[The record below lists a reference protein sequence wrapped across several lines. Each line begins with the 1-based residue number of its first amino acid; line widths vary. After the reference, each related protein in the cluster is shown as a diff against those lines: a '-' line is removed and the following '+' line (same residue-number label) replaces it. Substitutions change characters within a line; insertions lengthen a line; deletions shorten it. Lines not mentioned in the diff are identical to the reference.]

1 MKDALINHW
10 NKFVDDQKKKYES
23 LSADN
28 WFLKAAVA
36 CEGTSDALL
45 REEKGAST
53 RVAKGVAGKLGAAGA
68 SVGIFSIA
76 SLLGT
81 ASTGTAIG
89 SLSGAAFTSAAL
101 AWIGGSV
108 FMGSIILGVATI
120 AGGIGAVVGAGW
132 VSRKYL
138 FGKKR
143 KKSELEEQE
152 QKLIDACLS
161 LAAAFRQQA
170 ESENPIEPSIAKALY
185 GDALKPLGEDLIDVQ
200 EKTNSWPFM
209 ARKRLNSAID
219 QLDDVSKWLMQWA
232 KQNPNASVGVVSA
245 VFLQLFS
252 KDIPDF
258 NANEQMVIEA
268 LRRSNNELQT
278 ASIEEISEYVQSK
291 EPSQLLGLQNNVK
304 GIYHELLY
312 ADAENNNGDE
322 YVVELF
328 AATNHPGSD
337 VTITNTITGEV
348 REVQLKATDYLSYIK
363 EHNQKYEDIAVFA
376 TDEVAS
382 KSEDITS
389 TGFTNR
395 ELGENV
401 HEVFEELD
409 SYGESGIASSMTIA
423 AMISLARNVNVL
435 LRGGSMTTQDKTKV
449 IEDGMVAAGVAGIVS
464 LLIG

>member
-1 MKDALINHW
+1 MKDTLINRW
-10 NKFVDDQKKKYES
+10 NKFFDNQKKKYEP

-28 WFLKAAVA
+28 WFLKAAIA
-36 CEGTSDALL
+36 CERASDAVL

-53 RVAKGVAGKLGAAGA
+53 RVAKGVAGKLGAVGT

-76 SLLGT
+76 SILGT

-101 AWIGGSV
+101 AWVGGSV
-108 FMGSIILGVATI
+108 FMGSIILGIATI
-120 AGGIGAVVGAGW
+120 AGGVGAVVGAGW
-132 VSRKYL
+132 ASKKYL
-138 FGKKR
+138 FGKRRNKT
-143 KKSELEEQE
+143 ELEEQE

-170 ESENPIEPSIAKALY
+170 ESGNPIEPSIAKALY
-185 GDALKPLGEDLIDVQ
+185 GDALKPISEDLLYIQ

-219 QLDDVSKWLMQWA
+219 QLSSVSNWLMQWA
-232 KQNPNASVGVVSA
+232 KKNPNASVGVVSV

-252 KDIPDF
+252 NDIPDF
-258 NANEQMVIEA
+258 DANEQLVIDA
-268 LRRSNNELQT
+268 LRRSDSELHN
-278 ASIEEISEYVQSK
+278 ASIEEISTYVQSK

-304 GIYHELLY
+304 GIYHELRY
-312 ADAENNNGDE
+312 ADAENNDGDE

-337 VTITNTITGEV
+337 VIITNTITGEV
-348 REVQLKATDYLSYIK
+348 REAQLKATDYLSYIK

-382 KSEDITS
+382 TSEYITS
-389 TGFTNR
+389 TGVTNR

-401 HEVFEELD
+401 HEVFEGLD
-409 SYGESGIASSMTIA
+409 GCGESGVASSMTIA

-449 IEDGMVAAGVAGIVS
+449 IQDGVVAAGVAGIFS